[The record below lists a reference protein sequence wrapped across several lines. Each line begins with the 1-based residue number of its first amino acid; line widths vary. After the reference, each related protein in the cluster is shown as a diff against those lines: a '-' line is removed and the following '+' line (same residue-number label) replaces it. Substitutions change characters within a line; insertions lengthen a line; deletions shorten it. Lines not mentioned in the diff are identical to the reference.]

1 MPTSLKTKVGRSV
14 GSAEARRLVSADQIP
29 AVVYGHGMTPVK
41 VTVDRRD
48 LRVALAGPAG
58 ANTILELQVGDDKY
72 PAIIKELQR
81 DPVKRVVRHVDFL
94 QISLTE
100 LITMDI
106 PVHLKGTAK
115 AVLAEGGLVDATVNT
130 IQIRATANN
139 IPNEILIDITNMGMQ
154 DVIRLSEIALPTGV
168 NAVGD
173 PDLVV
178 VTVLTTKIEE
188 VAPVVAAV
196 EGDAA
201 AVPAEG
207 AAPVE
212 GAAPAEA
219 AAPAK
224 GAAPAGKA
232 KPSA

>member
-139 IPNEILIDITNMGMQ
+139 I
-154 DVIRLSEIALPTGV
+154 
-168 NAVGD
+168 
-173 PDLVV
+173 
-178 VTVLTTKIEE
+178 
-188 VAPVVAAV
+188 
-196 EGDAA
+196 
-201 AVPAEG
+201 
-207 AAPVE
+207 
-212 GAAPAEA
+212 
-219 AAPAK
+219 
-224 GAAPAGKA
+224 
-232 KPSA
+232 

>member
-1 MPTSLKTKVGRSV
+1 MATTLQTKIGRKI
-14 GSAEARRLVSADQIP
+14 GSAESRRLVATDHIP
-29 AVVYGHGMTPVK
+29 GVIYGHGMVPVRI
-41 VTVDRRD
+41 TVERRD
-48 LRVALAGPAG
+48 LRIALAGPAG
-58 ANTILELQVGDDKY
+58 VNTILELHVGDAKY

-81 DPVKRVVRHVDFL
+81 DPVKRVVRHIDFM

-106 PVHLKGTAK
+106 PVHLTGTAK

-130 IQIRATANN
+130 IQIRATAAN
-139 IPNEILIDITNMGMQ
+139 IPNEILIDVTAMEMQ
-154 DVIRLSEIALPTGV
+154 DVIRLSDVVLPSGV
-168 NAVGD
+168 SAIGD

-196 EGDAA
+196 AEGDAA
-201 AVPAEG
+201 A
-207 AAPVE
+207 
-212 GAAPAEA
+212 A
-219 AAPAK
+219 AAAATPDA
-224 GAAPAGKA
+224 GAAPAGDA

>member
-106 PVHLKGTAK
+106 PVHLRGTAK

>member
-1 MPTSLKTKVGRSV
+1 MPTSLTTKLGRQI
-14 GSAEARRLVSADQIP
+14 GSAESRRLVLADQIP

-58 ANTILELQVGDDKY
+58 TNTILELHVGDAKY

-81 DPVKRVVRHVDFL
+81 DPVKRLVRHVDFM

-106 PVHLKGTAK
+106 PVNLTGTAK
-115 AVLAEGGLVDATVNT
+115 AVLADGGLVDATVNT
-130 IQIRATANN
+130 IQVRATATN
-139 IPNEILIDITNMGMQ
+139 IPNEILIDVTNMGMQ
-154 DVIRLSEIALPTGV
+154 DVIRLSEIELPKGV
-168 NAVGD
+168 TAVGD

-188 VAPVVAAV
+188 VAPVVAAAG
-196 EGDAA
+196 EA
-201 AVPAEG
+201 
-207 AAPVE
+207 
-212 GAAPAEA
+212 GAAPAEGA
-219 AAPAK
+219 TPEA
-224 GAAPAGKA
+224 GAAPAGDA

>member
-1 MPTSLKTKVGRSV
+1 
-14 GSAEARRLVSADQIP
+14 
-29 AVVYGHGMTPVK
+29 
-41 VTVDRRD
+41 RD

-58 ANTILELQVGDDKY
+58 ANTILELHVGDDKY

-81 DPVKRVVRHVDFL
+81 DPMKRVVRHVDFL

>member
-1 MPTSLKTKVGRSV
+1 MPTSLKTKVGRAV

-81 DPVKRVVRHVDFL
+81 DPLKRVVRHVDFL

-178 VTVLTTKIEE
+178 VTVLPTKIEE
-188 VAPVVAAV
+188 VAPVVASV

-212 GAAPAEA
+212 GAAPAEP

-224 GAAPAGKA
+224 VAAPAGKA